1 MTFLSFGKF
10 KSLETTSIAISKL
23 SLEAEKNHIRIGT
36 LGGTLCS
43 IWASFSLG
51 DVAHT
56 TLMAVIGIVVSY
68 VTAGCWEC
76 GGNVN

>member
-43 IWASFSLG
+43 IWASFSLA
-51 DVAHT
+51 DATHT
-56 TLMAVIGIVVSY
+56 AFMAVVGTVVSY
-68 VTAGCWEC
+68 VTSRLLGMWRKR
-76 GGNVN
+76 